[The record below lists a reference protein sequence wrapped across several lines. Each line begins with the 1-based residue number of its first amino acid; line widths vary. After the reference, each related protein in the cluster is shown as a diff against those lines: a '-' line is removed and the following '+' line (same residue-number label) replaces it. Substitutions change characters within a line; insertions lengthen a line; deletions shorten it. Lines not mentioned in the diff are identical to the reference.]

1 MVYLAAGFVQIFAI
15 VAGIKVWL
23 GWGTVASF
31 IGAIFT
37 TYIPFAGQGLGI
49 YGAVIGWD
57 WPLIQAILF
66 FGGPFLFLIL
76 ISLFSKN

>member
-1 MVYLAAGFVQIFAI
+1 MVYMVVGFVQIFAI

-31 IGAIFT
+31 IGAIVT

-49 YGAVIGWD
+49 YGAVVGWD
-57 WPLIQAILF
+57 WPLIQAILL
-66 FGGPFLFLIL
+66 FGGPLLIVVVVG
-76 ISLFSKN
+76 LFSND

>member
-57 WPLIQAILF
+57 WPLIQAILL
-66 FGGPFLFLIL
+66 FGGPFLFLVL
-76 ISLFSKN
+76 VSLFSKN